1 MTFVL
6 IGAAYLIGSVPAA
19 LLAGFILT
27 GKDIRKEGSGN
38 AGATNVFRILGVK
51 AALPV
56 ALFDFSKAFFPV
68 FYSEWLSGLFRIQ
81 WDNQLLLKLLILSA
95 VVLGH
100 VFPLWSGFKG
110 GKAVASG
117 AGGVSALFPPALPA
131 CLFLFLV
138 IAFLTGYVSVAS
150 LAAAWFLPV
159 FYYVFTR
166 HAGYTYTPEQQ
177 IFFIATAIVITVLHR
192 KNIVRLIKGTEN
204 RFGRKRKK

>member
-1 MTFVL
+1 MTLLL
-6 IGAAYLIGSVPAA
+6 IAGAYLIGSVPAA
-19 LLAGFILT
+19 LLAGFIIT

-38 AGATNVFRILGVK
+38 AGATNVFRILGAK

-68 FYSEWLSGLFRIQ
+68 FYSQWLSGFFGIQ

-95 VVLGH
+95 VILGH
-100 VFPLWSGFKG
+100 VFPIWSGFKG

-131 CLFLFLV
+131 CLILFLI

-150 LAAAWFLPV
+150 LTAAWFLPI
-159 FYYVFTR
+159 FYRIFTWL
-166 HAGYTYTPEQQ
+166 AGYHYSPELQV
-177 IFFIATAIVITVLHR
+177 FFIATAIVITVLHR
-192 KNIVRLIKGTEN
+192 KNIVRLMRGEEN
-204 RFGRKRKK
+204 RFRRKRD